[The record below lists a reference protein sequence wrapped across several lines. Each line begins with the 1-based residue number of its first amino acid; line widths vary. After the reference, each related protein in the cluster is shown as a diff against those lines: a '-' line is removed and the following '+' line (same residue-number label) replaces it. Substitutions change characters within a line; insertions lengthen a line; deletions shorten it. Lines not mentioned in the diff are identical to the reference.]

1 MSTDQI
7 VKRGT
12 LFKKSSG
19 NGFFK
24 RYHWTPRHC
33 ILTTASLSYYTH
45 QGGAWKGSI
54 DLTECTLQSLEA
66 MPADCPKTG
75 RSVATGWR
83 IAIQTP
89 TKRYFIAATCE
100 RDMHEWL
107 QALKEVVLVNEKRRR
122 RLSKIT
128 SPPLLPS
135 CRVNLF
141 RLWFKN
147 I

>member
-1 MSTDQI
+1 MN
-7 VKRGT
+7 VKCGT

-33 ILTTASLSYYTH
+33 ILTTTSLSYYTH

-54 DLTECTLQSLEA
+54 DLTECTLQSLEE

-107 QALKEVVLVNEKRRR
+107 QALKVVIKINEMQWMKTPTAAKRVVQQRTTQCGVVR
-122 RLSKIT
+122 
-128 SPPLLPS
+128 
-135 CRVNLF
+135 
-141 RLWFKN
+141 
-147 I
+147 